1 VVLRR
6 FSVPFSRTGQFS
18 GAGRGRATALVT
30 LRGYSQ
36 PPHKRRLYVGATGTA
51 GVNDNNAKEI
61 STQQLL
67 STELQTI
74 QRYRRLL
81 QLLRQRFR
89 PGAPHRD
96 IVTREIQR
104 YIRVERQLQRL
115 LMMKNWP
122 IRAVVQV
129 NLAMQAIQYSPDA
142 QAIKDMLQSILDC
155 GIS

>member
-1 VVLRR
+1 
-6 FSVPFSRTGQFS
+6 
-18 GAGRGRATALVT
+18 
-30 LRGYSQ
+30 
-36 PPHKRRLYVGATGTA
+36 LYVGATGTA

-96 IVTREIQR
+96 IVTREIRR

-115 LMMKNWP
+115 LMMQNWP